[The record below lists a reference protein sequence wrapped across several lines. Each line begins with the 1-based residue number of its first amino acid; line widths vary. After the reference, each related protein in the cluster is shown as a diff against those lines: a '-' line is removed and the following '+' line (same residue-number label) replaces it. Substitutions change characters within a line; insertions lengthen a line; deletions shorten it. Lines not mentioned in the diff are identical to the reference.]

1 MKRLIM
7 ELPSLITPD
16 LEETLFVYLAASHI
30 TVSRVLLAEREGK
43 QRPIRY
49 VSQTFHVFYTYHG
62 GCGGQL
68 LVDFLMEISTQA
80 NKEICK
86 VADKEVATVVWTLYT
101 DEASSGKGVSVE
113 LVLIDLTRLEYTYA
127 LRLNFESSNNAAKH
141 EALLTSLRIAQKT
154 KVQALVVKVDL
165 KLVAKKINEEY
176 VSCNKNMV

>member
-1 MKRLIM
+1 M
-7 ELPSLITPD
+7 ELPVFNNSWI
-16 LEETLFVYLAASHI
+16 LEETLFVLLASHI

-49 VSQTFHVFYTYHG
+49 VSRTFHVFYTYHG

-101 DEASSGKGVSVE
+101 DGASSGKGVSVE

-127 LRLNFESSNNAAKH
+127 LRLNFKSSNNAAKH
-141 EALLTSLRIAQKT
+141 KALLTGLRIAQKM
-154 KVQALVVKVDL
+154 KVHAFVVKVDL
-165 KLVAKKINEEY
+165 KLVTKKINEEY
-176 VSCNKNMV
+176 VSCNKNIV